1 MLLFKAEL
9 LHIKVLFLQ
18 QQRINKCFWGWCF
31 FCFAALPKQFWL
43 PGMAQHSPCWD
54 VIALCWSMKVVY
66 GDTGRQGQR
75 KSQPRTRVLQG
86 HPLPQSPPV
95 CLPLAWLG
103 VPVVSCRWLGSLW
116 PGGVPKSKDT
126 AACMGESH
134 GGMVSLRSDLCA
146 N

>member
-1 MLLFKAEL
+1 MLLFKAKL

-18 QQRINKCFWGWCF
+18 QQRIKKHFWGWCF

-43 PGMAQHSPCWD
+43 PGMAQHLPRWD

-66 GDTGRQGQR
+66 GGSGRQGQR
-75 KSQPRTRVLQG
+75 KPQPRTTVVRA
-86 HPLPQSPPV
+86 SPCLRAHLCACPWPGLV
-95 CLPLAWLG
+95 CLWCSAAGWG
-103 VPVVSCRWLGSLW
+103 ALW
-116 PGGVPKSKDT
+116 REGVPKSKDT

-134 GGMVSLRSDLCA
+134 GGMVSLRSSLSE

>member
-1 MLLFKAEL
+1 MLLFKAKL

-18 QQRINKCFWGWCF
+18 QQWIKKCFWGWCF
-31 FCFAALPKQFWL
+31 FCFAALPKQCWL
-43 PGMAQHSPCWD
+43 PGMARHSPCWD

-66 GDTGRQGQR
+66 GGTGRQGQR
-75 KSQPRTRVLQG
+75 KPQPRTSVVRGL
-86 HPLPQSPPV
+86 PLPQSPPM

-103 VPVVSCRWLGSLW
+103 VPVVSLLWLGSS
-116 PGGVPKSKDT
+116 VARRSAKSKGT

-134 GGMVSLRSDLCA
+134 SVMVSLRSSLSE

>member
-1 MLLFKAEL
+1 M
-9 LHIKVLFLQ
+9 
-18 QQRINKCFWGWCF
+18 
-31 FCFAALPKQFWL
+31 
-43 PGMAQHSPCWD
+43 
-54 VIALCWSMKVVY
+54 VY